1 MDPQRGQFRR
11 HPLVEEASR
20 GLAQQSS
27 HLAPRVL
34 HQLFVSVDVKRQLGL
49 QAAGV
54 AILSRLG
61 LEL

>member
-1 MDPQRGQFRR
+1 MDPQRHQLRR

-20 GLAQQSS
+20 GLAQQGS
-27 HLAPRVL
+27 HLAPQVL
-34 HQLFVSVDVKRQLGL
+34 HQICVTVDVKRQLGL
-49 QAAGV
+49 QVAGV